1 MRRRSDTRSIL
12 VGIDL
17 SPSGRAA
24 LQWAAQQA
32 RLTARQL
39 VAINAVPIPPSLA
52 PLGVIAMPE
61 PAMDESNIEP
71 SYREA
76 IHSAWESVLPEPG
89 WTLEFVLDDAG
100 PALVRRSA
108 EAELLVVGTHEHVG
122 LARLVSGSVSRYC
135 LSHAQCPTV
144 IVPVDN
150 RAVSSEQTERPTAGM
165 RD

>member
-1 MRRRSDTRSIL
+1 MNSIL
-12 VGIDL
+12 VGLDL

-39 VAINAVPIPPSLA
+39 VAINVVPIPPSLT
-52 PLGVIAMPE
+52 PIGVIAMPE
-61 PAMDESNIEP
+61 PAIDEANIDP
-71 SYREA
+71 AYREA
-76 IHSAWESVLPEPG
+76 VHAVWESVQPEPG
-89 WTLEFVLDDAG
+89 WTLEFVLDAAG
-100 PALVRRSA
+100 PALVSRSA
-108 EAELLVVGTHEHVG
+108 AATLLVVGTHEHVG

-135 LSHAQCPTV
+135 LSHAHCPTV

-150 RAVSSEQTERPTAGM
+150 RAVSSKQPERPKVEI